1 MVAEWNSGNRSEE
14 IVWGLTANTDVI
26 CHNVR
31 LLKPSLFTEISD
43 QADWGNLYYAMKP
56 VGKPAAWAL
65 SKLTVYDA
73 GERYHIQDCVLC

>member
-26 CHNVR
+26 SHNVR
-31 LLKPSLFTEISD
+31 LLKPTLFTEISD

-56 VGKPAAWAL
+56 VGKPAAWTF
-65 SKLTVYDA
+65 SELTVYDS
-73 GERYHIQDCVLC
+73 GERHYIQDCVLC